1 MADLPDDDI
10 EKTRTALAPTMDAMA
25 SILPWVGKSQP
36 VRYPAELNKRWQSAC
51 KTLADCWAKQGRS
64 DPAAIRPGIYALLGI
79 AIETADADCLQLG
92 EALASVADHLEHNP
106 PGNRLSAALTATTEA
121 LLDESGLENP
131 LLAERIRHFSGRL
144 EAAMR
149 PSAKPGERS
158 DVLDRLFVQD
168 SDERLQ
174 RMHEALEVLP
184 IDVYALELE
193 VSELIQHAEQI
204 EMWGIYHLARQL
216 QSFALQLSDASEAV
230 QDRAAHDIANQL
242 ALIETA
248 LRAIEY

>member
-10 EKTRTALAPTMDAMA
+10 EKTRTALAPTMDAMT

-36 VRYPAELNKRWQSAC
+36 VRYPEELNKRWQSAC
-51 KTLADCWAKQGRS
+51 KALADCWSTRGRS
-64 DPAAIRPGIYALLGI
+64 DPAAIRPDVYALLGI
-79 AIETADADCLQLG
+79 AIETGDADCLQLG
-92 EALASVADHLEHNP
+92 ETLASVADYLEHNP
-106 PGNRLSAALTATTEA
+106 PGNRLSAALTASTEA
-121 LLDESGLENP
+121 LLDEGGLENP
-131 LLAERIRHFSGRL
+131 LLGERIRHFSSRL
-144 EAAMR
+144 DAAMR
-149 PSAKPGERS
+149 PSTKPGERS

-168 SDERLQ
+168 SEERLQ

-193 VSELIQHAEQI
+193 ASELIQHAEQI

-216 QSFALQLSDASEAV
+216 RNFALQLSDASEAI
-230 QDRAAHDIANQL
+230 QDQAADDIANQL